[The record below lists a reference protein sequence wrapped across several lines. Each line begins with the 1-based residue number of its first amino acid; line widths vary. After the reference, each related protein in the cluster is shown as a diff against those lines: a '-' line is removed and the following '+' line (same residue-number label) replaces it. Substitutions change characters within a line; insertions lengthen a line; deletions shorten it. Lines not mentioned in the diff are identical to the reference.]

1 MKLVE
6 LKCKECGAQLSVK
19 PDATDIHCAYC
30 KANYKLDDEAVHI
43 VVDDAEEI
51 GYAYERGRMKARKD
65 AERRKVLQEQEEQ
78 RRFDSVPIL
87 IGLWILFFPVMA
99 TWLIWRKL
107 KMPLALK
114 IALTVV
120 LWALCIFFAVHY
132 GLKDPDWHLGSTNE
146 L

>member
-1 MKLVE
+1 M
-6 LKCKECGAQLSVK
+6 
-19 PDATDIHCAYC
+19 
-30 KANYKLDDEAVHI
+30 DDEAVHI

-99 TWLIWRKL
+99 TWFIWRKS
-107 KMPLALK
+107 KMPLVLK
-114 IALTVV
+114 IVLTVV
-120 LWALCIFFAVHY
+120 LWTLCIFFAVHY